1 MAIPCQGF
9 TFTWGELPLLQV
21 AELEIAMQRGL
32 PVARTVIWTPN
43 IGEVRLIGFS
53 PLNLSLA
60 EYGKRKRLTIV
71 APVPQHLQGLYGGA
85 TMTLLDSDCIYQDV
99 NNTAASNDAI
109 RFAYTFKVMD
119 TLGAPSNP

>member
-9 TFTWGELPLLQV
+9 TFTWDGLPLLQV

-60 EYGKRKRLTIV
+60 EYGKRKQLTIV
-71 APVPQHLQGLYGGA
+71 APIPQPLWTLYNA
-85 TMTLLDSDCIYQDV
+85 EFMTLLNSDCIYQDV
-99 NNTAASNDAI
+99 TSTAASNDAI

-119 TLGAPSNP
+119 TVGAPSYP

>member
-9 TFTWGELPLLQV
+9 TFTWDSLPLLQV

-53 PLNLSLA
+53 PLNLSLD

-71 APVPQHLQGLYGGA
+71 APVPVSQWSLYGQ

-99 NNTAASNDAI
+99 TSNAASNDAI

-119 TLGAPSNP
+119 TVGAPSYP

>member
-9 TFTWGELPLLQV
+9 TFSWGGLPLRQV
-21 AELEIAMQRGL
+21 AELELAMQRGL

-53 PLNLSLA
+53 PLNLSLD
-60 EYGKRKRLTIV
+60 EYGKRKQLTIV
-71 APVPQHLQGLYGGA
+71 APVPVSQWSLYGQ

-99 NNTAASNDAI
+99 TSNAASNDAI

-119 TLGAPSNP
+119 TVGAPSYP